1 MSDNYNRE
9 IELSK
14 TFDSVISKVL
24 DDKGDNLGEEY
35 YKYLNPNTLI
45 ELKKAL
51 SHINNLIT
59 FKTSVAFVDYLK
71 RKEIVSESLAKKII
85 SKINNTKAN
94 ANGYDIVCNED
105 FKFIAEVKCNIPCCN
120 NGKKYGANQIKSI
133 KLDLEGLKKGKS
145 KHKIENIGEYCRFMV
160 VLKYDGTIEAIQE
173 LLDNDIVI
181 WDGNSLFDCD
191 KIYFVI
197 LNLHEYETGKR
208 FN

>member
-24 DDKGDNLGEEY
+24 EDKKNNSGEEY

-71 RKEIVSESLAKKII
+71 SKEIVSESLAKKII

-160 VLKYDGTIEAIQE
+160 VLEYDGTIEAIQE

-181 WDGNSLFDCD
+181 WDGNSLFDRD

-197 LNLHEYETGKR
+197 LN
-208 FN
+208 FA